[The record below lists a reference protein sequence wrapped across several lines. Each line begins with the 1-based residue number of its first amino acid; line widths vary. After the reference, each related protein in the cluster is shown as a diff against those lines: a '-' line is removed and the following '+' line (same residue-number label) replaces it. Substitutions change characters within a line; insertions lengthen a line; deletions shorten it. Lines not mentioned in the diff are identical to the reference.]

1 MHVNNAILLE
11 RKMESGYFQII
22 DRTRKYR
29 AREHRARKTNAAC
42 SLDLVNAS
50 SESLVVSIKPEVTT
64 ESRKVERDHGG

>member
-22 DRTRKYR
+22 GRSRNYR
-29 AREHRARKTNAAC
+29 VREHRARKTNA
-42 SLDLVNAS
+42 
-50 SESLVVSIKPEVTT
+50 EVTT